1 MIEWRQAWKMPCRHF
16 YFYKGDGKREEDR
29 TANGADARVVG

>member
-1 MIEWRQAWKMPCRHF
+1 MAAGMENAVSPF
-16 YFYKGDGKREEDR
+16 LFYKGDGKREEDR